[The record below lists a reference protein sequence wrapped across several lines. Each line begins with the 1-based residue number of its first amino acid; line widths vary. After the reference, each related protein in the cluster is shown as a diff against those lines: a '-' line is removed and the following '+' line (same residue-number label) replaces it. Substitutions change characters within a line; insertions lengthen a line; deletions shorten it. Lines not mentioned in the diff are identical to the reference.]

1 MGKGWRAC
9 ALVLILYV
17 VPLSAGESA
26 EPSPAAAPSVQP
38 TTRFQETFSPER
50 FSEAYDR
57 AARKGTA
64 QRTESVAVT
73 AAPSSFDL
81 APMLSKMVFSL
92 LIVVG
97 VIYAASY
104 AAKRWSGGALL
115 ASSGPLKV
123 LARQP
128 LSAKSSVYVVAAMD
142 HLLII
147 GESPQGLTCL
157 SRIEDAEE
165 NRRIRETWGWENAGM
180 KSRDRLYTPK
190 NSPFGPSLRSHVEDL
205 ERELSKFQE
214 VS

>member
-9 ALVLILYV
+9 ALVLILYA
-17 VPLSAGESA
+17 VPSTA
-26 EPSPAAAPSVQP
+26 EEPVAPAAVAAPSVQP
-38 TTRFQETFSPER
+38 TARFQETFSAER
-50 FSEAYDR
+50 FSDAYDR
-57 AARKGTA
+57 AARKGVTQTA
-64 QRTESVAVT
+64 ESPTTTVAT
-73 AAPSSFDL
+73 SSFEI

-97 VIYAASY
+97 VIYVASY
-104 AAKRWSGGALL
+104 AAKRWSGGVLL
-115 ASSGPLKV
+115 SSAGPLKV

-157 SRIEDAEE
+157 SRIEDPGEIQ
-165 NRRIRETWGWENAGM
+165 RIRETWGWDSAGG
-180 KSRDRLYTPK
+180 KDRSHLYTPK
-190 NSPFGPSLRSHVEDL
+190 TSSFGPSLRSHVEDL